1 MKDDNL
7 KNVNS
12 VNNENV
18 DDLKQSTAPV
28 SEEGFNNVAATAA
41 EKSGAVSDGKTASK
55 MSEISVKFGLK
66 SFLTVVGI
74 LLAVII
80 TVGILTYVIP
90 AGTFETRKV
99 DGKTVIIQGTF
110 RYLTDA
116 EVTTRLPVW
125 RWFTAPFEMI
135 FLGSNSSLCIQI
147 IALLLILGGTFKVLQ
162 ESGGL
167 VSLVRILI
175 GKLYKKRFLA
185 IWVITFVLMFLSA
198 VFGLQEQFLILYP
211 LFYMLCT
218 AMNWSNFTAISFIL
232 ITSGVGFTTA
242 ITNPFTI
249 MQAANHAGVSVTQ
262 GIGYRIIIFVALYA
276 LTAAFMTF
284 MAKNDE
290 KKCTKKFDIA
300 NFTLTSEEEKAE
312 DKKKAIMIT
321 ALFSIALLGV
331 LIAICIPAL
340 RGMSMIIMGAAF
352 IIGTI
357 VIGRKL
363 LGSYKKTGKEFLV
376 GMKDVAPSLIIIVLA
391 FSITYIAERGC
402 ILHTIF
408 NYIYGMISGT
418 SPYVSVLL
426 LYLFVLVIE
435 FFIPSGSAKAALII
449 PLLTLGDLGISTN
462 VIILTYLFADGYTN
476 VLFPTCGT
484 LLIGLGLADVSYTEW
499 IKKTIVFQLILLA
512 ASIGFLMLGVAFGY

>member
-1 MKDDNL
+1 M
-7 KNVNS
+7 
-12 VNNENV
+12 EN
-18 DDLKQSTAPV
+18 KR
-28 SEEGFNNVAATAA
+28 EIE
-41 EKSGAVSDGKTASK
+41 GKTELNASIENTENASSSK
-55 MSEISVKFGLK
+55 MNEVSVKFGLK
-66 SFLTVVGI
+66 SFLTVVFI
-74 LLAVII
+74 LLAVVIV
-80 TVGILTYVIP
+80 VGVLTYVIP
-90 AGTFETRKV
+90 AGAYETETV
-99 DGKTVIIQGTF
+99 DGKTRIIAGTF
-110 RYLTDA
+110 RYLD
-116 EVTTRLPVW
+116 ESEITTRLPVW

-135 FLGSNSSLCIQI
+135 FLGSNSSLCLQI

-175 GKLYKKRFLA
+175 GKLYKKRYLA

-211 LFYMLCT
+211 LFFMLCT

-242 ITNPFTI
+242 ITNPFTV
-249 MQAANHAGVSVTQ
+249 MQAANHAGVSVTD
-262 GIGYRIIIFVALYA
+262 GIWYRIIIFLVLYA

-290 KKCTKKFDIA
+290 KKCINKFDIA
-300 NFTLTSEEEKAE
+300 NFTLTTPAEKAE

-321 ALFSIALLGV
+321 LLFSIALLGV
-331 LIAICIPAL
+331 LIAICVPAL
-340 RGMSMIIMGAAF
+340 RGTSMIIMAAAF
-352 IIGTI
+352 IVGTVI
-357 VIGRKL
+357 IGRKL
-363 LGSYKKTGKEFLV
+363 LGSFKRMGKEFLV
-376 GMKDVAPSLIIIVLA
+376 GMKDVAPSLIIIILA

-402 ILHTIF
+402 VLHTIF
-408 NYIYGMISGT
+408 NYIYTMMEGT

-484 LLIGLGLADVSYTEW
+484 LLIGLGLADVSFTEW
-499 IKKTIVFQLILLA
+499 IKKTIVFQLILLV
-512 ASIGFLMLGVAFGY
+512 ASIGFLMLAIAFGY

>member
-1 MKDDNL
+1 MSENNL
-7 KNVNS
+7 QDIPSTVAEENVNADVTS
-12 VNNENV
+12 VDN
-18 DDLKQSTAPV
+18 KST
-28 SEEGFNNVAATAA
+28 E
-41 EKSGAVSDGKTASK
+41 SK
-55 MSEISVKFGLK
+55 MSEVSVKFGLK

-74 LLAVII
+74 LIAVILA
-80 TVGILTYVIP
+80 VGILTYVIP
-90 AGTFETRKV
+90 AGSFDTEKV
-99 DGKTVIIQGTF
+99 NGKTQIIQGTF
-110 RYLTDA
+110 HYLTDA

-125 RWFTAPFEMI
+125 RWFTAPFEMLV
-135 FLGSNSSLCIQI
+135 LGSNSGLCLQI

-185 IWVITFVLMFLSA
+185 IWVITFVLMLLSA

-232 ITSGVGFTTA
+232 VTSGVGFTTA

-249 MQAANHAGVSVTQ
+249 MQAANHAGVSVTD
-262 GIGYRIIIFVALYA
+262 GMWYRIIIFFALYA
-276 LTAAFMTF
+276 VTASFMTF
-284 MAKNDE
+284 MAKRDE
-290 KKCTKKFDIA
+290 KKATTKFDIE
-300 NFTLTSEEEKAE
+300 NFTLTTDEEKIA

-321 ALFSIALLGV
+321 LLFAIALLGV
-331 LIAICIPAL
+331 MVAICIPAL
-340 RGMSMIIMGAAF
+340 RSLSMIIMGGAF

-357 VIGRKL
+357 IIGRKL
-363 LGSYKKTGKEFLV
+363 LGSFKSMGKEFLS
-376 GMKDVAPSLIIIVLA
+376 GMKDVAPSLVIIILA
-391 FSITYIAERGC
+391 FTITYIAERGC

-408 NYIYGMISGT
+408 NYIYTMISGT

-499 IKKTIVFQLILLA
+499 LKKTIGFQIVLLL
-512 ASIGFLMLGVAFGY
+512 ASIGFLMLAVCFGY